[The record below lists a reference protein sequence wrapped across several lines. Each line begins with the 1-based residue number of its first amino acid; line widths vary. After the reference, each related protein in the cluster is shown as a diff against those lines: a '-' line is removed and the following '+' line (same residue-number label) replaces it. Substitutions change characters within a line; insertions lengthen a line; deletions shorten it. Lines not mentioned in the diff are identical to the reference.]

1 MRYRYTSLA
10 LPLVLLFTCDRS
22 PREETE
28 HDGEE
33 AGTAAASPD
42 AALQQGEPDDES
54 AARAAVDDAQHG
66 ERQGSVETASSVEL
80 LAMMHTLCEL
90 APTVARDPDGGGV
103 DNDLEDGGGALGGG
117 AGDFAAAALKLRSDA
132 NAQRGARDFREVSNE
147 MWAAVYASDPDLSRH
162 LAAAAMATSA
172 RADEDPPSANDPAA
186 VSAALA
192 VMARPWLEDAL
203 VGVLSLDAIM
213 FVWDHCF
220 ILGWRAQLPLFCADV
235 VLLLR
240 APLLAAA
247 STHDVQHVVREY
259 GPDLLTRDVRAAFHA
274 RFMVQFSAGGRAP
287 GE

>member
-1 MRYRYTSLA
+1 MLTARQGGRYTSLA
-10 LPLVLLFTCDRS
+10 LPLVLLFACDRS
-22 PREETE
+22 PREESE
-28 HDGEE
+28 YDGE
-33 AGTAAASPD
+33 APD
-42 AALQQGEPDDES
+42 AAPRQGEPDDES
-54 AARAAVDDAQHG
+54 AAAAAVDAPH
-66 ERQGSVETASSVEL
+66 QGSVETASSVEL

-103 DNDLEDGGGALGGG
+103 DNDVEDGGGALGGG

-132 NAQRGARDFREVSNE
+132 SAQRGARDFREVSNE

-172 RADEDPPSANDPAA
+172 RADEDAPSASDPAA

-203 VGVLSLDAIM
+203 VGALSLDAIL

-240 APLLAAA
+240 APLLAAG
-247 STHDVQHVVREY
+247 STHDAQHAVREH